1 MPNNLQI
8 ISQTKN
14 RVRFICDELD
24 ASSDARH
31 LEAQILELDNVTS
44 VRVNRAAKSIIIEYK
59 GAL

>member
-31 LEAQILELDNVTS
+31 LEAQMLELDNVTS
-44 VRVNRAAKSIIIEYK
+44 VRVNRAA
-59 GAL
+59 